1 MRLSPRHLWFLLA
14 AFSAVAFAKPQ
25 PAAAPGP
32 SDDPVA
38 AAVRQHAR
46 AALSLGSSPRGAA
59 ELLRLNRLWDETD
72 DLAPLVA
79 AYSNISE
86 RGVADPFT
94 RFTARWLLAD
104 LEKAR
109 GRLPR
114 AQELIHQL
122 GFVSDFYVT
131 GSFDNEGK
139 AGCGVDYGPESNLDL
154 KATYQTKLRD
164 VGWRRVVVR
173 GLDGY
178 VDLGAMLRPAKEAV
192 GYAVTVLQSPQEA
205 NAVLGIGA
213 S

>member
-1 MRLSPRHLWFLLA
+1 MRSFGPCFLFLA
-14 AFSAVAFAKPQ
+14 ISGGTLAGP
-25 PAAAPGP
+25 PAAAPAPGP
-32 SDDPVA
+32 NDDPVA
-38 AAVRQHAR
+38 AAVRQHSR

-59 ELLRLNRLWDETD
+59 ELLRLSRLRDEMD

-79 AYSNISE
+79 TYGNISE
-86 RGVADPFT
+86 RAVADPFT

-114 AQELIHQL
+114 VQELIHQL
-122 GFVSDFYVT
+122 GFVTDFAVA

-154 KATYQTKLRD
+154 KATYQTKLREI
-164 VGWRRVVVR
+164 GWRRVAVR

-178 VDLGAMLRPAKEAV
+178 VDLGAMLRP
-192 GYAVTVLQSPQEA
+192 
-205 NAVLGIGA
+205 
-213 S
+213 